1 MGLTDS
7 QAELGTNCKK
17 CCIHSYFKGH
27 ESFSKDVLRHGYAQR
42 LVNLVVLVNLGNCVI
57 LVDLVDLVELVN
69 LVIMLDLVILVKLLI
84 LVNLMIEF

>member
-27 ESFSKDVLRHGYAQR
+27 ESFSKDVLRLLK
-42 LVNLVVLVNLGNCVI
+42 LVNLVVLVNLVISVI
-57 LVDLVDLVELVN
+57 LVDLVIDFCEA
-69 LVIMLDLVILVKLLI
+69 
-84 LVNLMIEF
+84 EFAI

>member
-42 LVNLVVLVNLGNCVI
+42 LVKLVNLVVLVNLVNRVI
-57 LVDLVDLVELVN
+57 LVDLV
-69 LVIMLDLVILVKLLI
+69 I
-84 LVNLMIEF
+84 LVNLMIEFGEAEFAIYMQV